1 MVLKKLK
8 LAQLCKAEL
17 NQREL
22 NRLVGGEKCCIC
34 SCTSSASI
42 SNHRD
47 NTAQGYESVG
57 GYGGTG
63 GGAFG
68 PSR

>member
-8 LAQLCKAEL
+8 LAQLSKAEL
-17 NQREL
+17 SQREL

-34 SCTSSASI
+34 GCHTNPSVDNHNSNTSK
-42 SNHRD
+42 
-47 NTAQGYESVG
+47 GLESPY
-57 GYGGTG
+57 YGGTG

-68 PSR
+68 M